1 MNPIL
6 QRWQAILDTL
16 PSQTRLIAVSKYT
29 TDENVELL
37 ANAGQKDFAE
47 SKPQQL
53 RDRATKYPDL
63 HWHMIGPLQ
72 KNKGKYIGKHASM
85 WHSCCDIET
94 AQTVAKHVIN
104 QPLPTLV
111 QVNISDEPQKQGVS
125 PQDLPS
131 LLEQLIQIDELNII
145 GLMGMAAKDGDAS
158 TSFKQLRECRDE
170 MMRRQPTIQELC
182 IGMSNDW
189 RLAIEHDATM
199 IRVGSEIFGKT

>member
-1 MNPIL
+1 MNHIL
-6 QRWQAILDTL
+6 QRWQNILDTL
-16 PSQTRLIAVSKYT
+16 PSQVRLIAVSKYT

-72 KNKGKYIGKHASM
+72 KNKGKYIGKHATM

-94 AQTVAKHVIN
+94 AQTVAKHVVN

-111 QVNISDEPQKQGVS
+111 QVNVSHEPQKQGVS
-125 PQDLPS
+125 PQDLP
-131 LLEQLIQIDELNII
+131 LFLKQLNQIDELNII
-145 GLMGMAAKDGDAS
+145 GLMCMAAKGGDAR
-158 TSFKQLRECRDE
+158 TAFKQLRECRDA
-170 MMRRQPTIQELC
+170 MIHHHPAIQELC
-182 IGMSNDW
+182 MGMSSDW
-189 RLAIEHDATM
+189 RLAIERDATM
-199 IRVGSEIFGKT
+199 IRVGSEIFGKI